1 MAEQKSDI
9 ELLAAQ
15 LRAQEVSKLIKQLA
29 VIQVQA
35 EGWGFRDLAKQVQR
49 RIIKEKRN
57 LNALLVQVPQPIAL
71 VIRNG

>member
-1 MAEQKSDI
+1 MAEQKSDL

-29 VIQVQA
+29 VIQDQA
-35 EGWGFRDLAKQVQR
+35 EGRGFRDLAKQVQR
-49 RIIKEKRN
+49 RIVKERRN
-57 LNALLVQVPQPIAL
+57 LNALLVQVPQPIDS